1 MSGQSPQINN
11 KQKEIII
18 DMIHK
23 KMNEQLKLMR
33 EAEEAKQIKKLN
45 KIKITIGI
53 SILVAITILVIRFNQ
68 IF

>member
-1 MSGQSPQINN
+1 MSGQFPQINN

>member
-1 MSGQSPQINN
+1 MSVQSPQINN